1 MLRMDMEYKH
11 KILFIRLNG
20 DLKRK
25 NCYKINNYLNPVLA
39 KHKIKVLIVNLA
51 KLKSIDESGINAM
64 LRLKCT
70 MRKNSGI
77 ILICHVPSNLSE
89 VLKSL
94 KLKVVPNEKSALNL
108 I

>member
-20 DLKRK
+20 ELKRK
-25 NCYKINNYLNPVLA
+25 SCYKINNYLNPVLA
-39 KHKIKVLIVNLA
+39 KHKIKVLIINLA
-51 KLKSIDESGINAM
+51 KLKSIDGAGIDAL

-77 ILICHVPSNLSE
+77 ILICHAPKHLHE
-89 VLKSL
+89 TLKSL
-94 KLKVVPNEKSALNL
+94 KLQVVPNEKSALNL